1 LYLRVFFLS
10 KILVFVDYPVCKLIR
25 SYVDL
30 TWFHQIW
37 FNHNV
42 YSARMF
48 WIELLKWVGFSHT
61 ICLFGHRTIDTHL
74 SPTKSEGGGASD
86 GIIVMIHNGLFIV
99 LSEVKTTKPVKQIL
113 FFWLDSSILPIQPEP
128 YPMITIAIEMPHAH
142 CFPYSPQAHSVLPCF
157 SGVSTAAKPGGEW
170 PVTKAAQVYTLVPRN
185 PEPQVQPLQPG
196 LCRVRSQTSGR
207 YYYYDP
213 CTGVSNWNPWWAAP
227 WHAISVKRFAA
238 YGWVLNHSLDV
249 PSHFCWLNI
258 PPSPRSRTLLR
269 LPEFSFCVT
278 LVHLL
283 LLMSL

>member
-1 LYLRVFFLS
+1 VGWVQPHNL
-10 KILVFVDYPVCKLIR
+10 FVWAQNNWYPLI
-25 SYVDL
+25 S
-30 TWFHQIW
+30 HQKW
-37 FNHNV
+37 RRRGFRWNHCHDPQ
-42 YSARMF
+42 
-48 WIELLKWVGFSHT
+48 WT
-61 ICLFGHRTIDTHL
+61 
-74 SPTKSEGGGASD
+74 
-86 GIIVMIHNGLFIV
+86 FIV

-128 YPMITIAIEMPHAH
+128 YPMIKIAIEMHHAH

-207 YYYYDP
+207 YYYYHP

-227 WHAISVKRFAA
+227 WNAISVKRFAA

-258 PPSPRSRTLLR
+258 TDGPTHSQVSSFTGFRVIFWSQTLDSGLQSSGSVDA
-269 LPEFSFCVT
+269 FHT
-278 LVHLL
+278 N
-283 LLMSL
+283 